1 MSKQG
6 EKDASVDT
14 HDLVLVTDASTQSS
28 LIQKLTKVKQKLP
41 SPTPLIVA
49 ITRMHRQSLS
59 PKTNITPTLQGLTL
73 PLILAHMKPLSQV
86 QSCNSHP

>member
-28 LIQKLTKVKQKLP
+28 LIQKLTKVEQKLP
-41 SPTPLIVA
+41 SPTPLMVA
-49 ITRMHRQSLS
+49 ITRMHQQSLS
-59 PKTNITPTLQGLTL
+59 LKMNITPTLRGLTL
-73 PLILAHMKPLSQV
+73 PLILAHMMLLSQI
-86 QSCNSHP
+86 SP